1 MNSKF
6 SPSEFLLILTILGV
20 ITGGLAVVNFSK
32 QPAQDQVGCV
42 EFSQAPEC
50 YGSGSG
56 GRGVINPARSSGQKS
71 GPSDGSVSGKS
82 SGRSGFGSFGRGG
95 FGGG

>member
-6 SPSEFLLILTILGV
+6 LPFEFLLILAILGI
-20 ITGGLAVVNFSK
+20 ITGGLAVVGSSK
-32 QPAQDQVGCV
+32 RSAHQVCADPP
-42 EFSQAPEC
+42 QTPEC
-50 YGSGSG
+50 ESNGIG
-56 GRGVINPARSSGQKS
+56 GRGFVNPVRSSGQKS
-71 GPSDGSVSGKS
+71 GSSDGSVSGKS